1 MQKMIEQIANGNF
14 DYETGSLDFSCA
26 KIEISLKKGEL
37 YEGTF
42 VVRSPKG
49 CFTSGTVLSSD
60 LRMECLT
67 EEFVGGE
74 ETISFCFHGET
85 LEEGD
90 VVKGNFYIISNRGEY
105 YLPFVAT
112 VEHTVLES
120 SIGTVRNLF
129 HFANLAKSSW
139 QEAVKLFYS
148 PEFPIVFTGSDA
160 QYADAYRALS
170 AHVGAEQ
177 NVEEF
182 LIHVNKKQKVEFLIQ
197 EESMKVEA
205 SPGTGVYSVLE
216 RELDILRNGWG
227 YTLLHVECE
236 GEFLFTEKE
245 RITDD
250 DFLGNRCALPVFIDV
265 NLCREGKNYG
275 CIYLYNS
282 YVNLTVPVT
291 VRVGGGTAGNSRAMT
306 GKRNTVQMM
315 ELYQAFR
322 NRKISRAAWLKETG
336 KLVEK
341 LVVTNENE
349 ISTRLFQAQLLITQ
363 DSTNEAGWILDHVS
377 DLLEKG
383 EGNDTLLAYYL
394 YLTTLI
400 HREPEYVNQVTE
412 KVEHFYRKDG
422 ANWRVAWLL
431 LYLSEEYGKSASGKW
446 VFLEKQFA
454 AGCSSPVLY
463 IEAAALLNSNPAL
476 LRRIGGFELQVLWYG
491 VRQDLL
497 SQEVTEQLLYLLD
510 KVREFSSLLY
520 RILKGLYEKKRD
532 ERLLQQICTLLIKG
546 GKTGNQYFHWYKAGV
561 ESNLRITNLYEYY
574 MMSMDLGTPQEIPK
588 VVLLYF
594 SYQNNLDYEHT
605 ACLYDY
611 ILQNE
616 DTLADVYETYRF
628 RMEYFCLEQI
638 SRLHINRH
646 LADIYNRLLQPDMI
660 NEQNSK
666 PLSRLLFAHMLQVE
680 DERLR
685 KAYVYQPGRL
695 CPAEY
700 PLSGGRTWISLYGSD
715 YTIAFEDALGNRFI
729 KNVEYTLE
737 KLMIPG
743 KLLRALLAFPL
754 DNPELSLY
762 LCQSEKESDLQ
773 DAEIRGRVLSVVESD
788 GVDGS
793 IRHELVM
800 KLLQYYFDADDMRAL
815 DEYLRQLRPE
825 EFTAEERSYL
835 IRLLI
840 LRGDLDT
847 ADRWLRSYGPYFI
860 EVKQLVRLLSSL
872 IESNNRVEDAV
883 LLASADYAFR
893 KGKYDGEILN
903 YLVLYARGMTRDLRD
918 LWKAACSF
926 DLGCYGLCEKILVQM
941 LYTGAF
947 VGEKMDVFRHYV
959 SQGAKPE
966 VEEAFL
972 AQCSKDYFVRDR
984 LTGKDVFDEIQR
996 MYLRDEPVQKQCRL
1010 AFLKYYAE
1018 NPNEMDAEAEGL
1030 TRVFLTELMEQGICL
1045 EFFRAYKNNERV
1057 SQMMSDKT
1065 IIEYHARPGAQA
1077 RIHYVIMSEDGEADE
1092 YITESMKEV
1101 YGGVCVKEF
1110 VLFFGE
1116 SLQYY
1121 ITETKDDEE
1130 QLTESNVIQKSDI
1143 LGKDSNSMFQLI
1155 NDMVISKTLQDYDT
1169 LDDLLEEYY
1178 KKEFLNGRLFQLM

>member
-1 MQKMIEQIANGNF
+1 MQKMMEQISNGNF

-37 YEGTF
+37 YEGAFT
-42 VVRSPKG
+42 VRSPRG
-49 CFTSGTVLSSD
+49 GLTSGVVLSSD

-67 EEFVGGE
+67 GEIFGGE
-74 ETISFCFHGET
+74 ETVSFCFHGET

-90 VVKGNFYIISNRGEY
+90 VVKGNFYVISNRGEY
-105 YLPFVAT
+105 YLPFVAS
-112 VEHTVLES
+112 VEYTVLES

-129 HFANLAKSSW
+129 HFANLAKSNW

-148 PEFPIVFTGSDA
+148 PAFPIVFAGSDA

-170 AHVGAEQ
+170 AHAGSEQ

-182 LIHVNKKQKVEFLIQ
+182 LIYVNKKQKVEFLVQ
-197 EESMKVEA
+197 EEDVHVDVQ
-205 SPGTGVYSVLE
+205 PGAGVYSVLE

-227 YTLLHVECE
+227 YTLLYVECE

-250 DFLGNRCALPVFIDV
+250 DFLGNRCVLPVFIDA

-282 YVNLTVPVT
+282 YVRLTVPVT
-291 VRVGGGTAGNSRAMT
+291 VRVGSGIAGNARVMA

-322 NRKISRAAWLKETG
+322 NRKISKAIWLKETG
-336 KLVEK
+336 RLVEK
-341 LVVTNENE
+341 LVVMNENE

-363 DSTNEAGWILDHVS
+363 DSTNEAGWILDHVA

-383 EGNDTLLAYYL
+383 EGDDTLLAYYL

-400 HREPEYVNQVTE
+400 HREPEYVNQVAE
-412 KVEHFYRKDG
+412 KVEHFHRKDG

-431 LYLSEEYGKSASGKW
+431 LYLSEEYGRSASGKW

-463 IEAAALLNSNPAL
+463 IEAVTLLNSNPAL

-491 VRQDLL
+491 VRQELL

-510 KVREFSSLLY
+510 KVREFSGLLY
-520 RILKGLYEKKRD
+520 RILEGLYEKKRD

-546 GKTGNQYFHWYKAGV
+546 GKTGKHYFHWYRAGV
-561 ESNLRITNLYEYY
+561 ESNLRITNLYEHYV
-574 MMSMDLGTPQEIPK
+574 MSMDLGKPQEIPK

-611 ILQNE
+611 ILQHE

-638 SRLHINRH
+638 SKLHINRH
-646 LADIYNRLLQPDMI
+646 LADVYNRLLQPDML
-660 NEQNSK
+660 NEQNCR
-666 PLSRLLFAHMLQVE
+666 PLSRLLFAHVLQVE

-685 KAYVYQPGRL
+685 KVYVYQPGRL

-700 PLSGGRTWISLYGSD
+700 QLSGGRTWISLYGSD
-715 YTIAFEDALGNRFI
+715 NTIAFEDALGNRFV

-754 DNPELSLY
+754 DNPELTLY
-762 LCQSEKESDLQ
+762 LCQSERDGDLQ
-773 DAEIRGRVLSVVESD
+773 DAEVRGRILSVVASEE
-788 GVDGS
+788 VDGR
-793 IRHELVM
+793 IRRELVM
-800 KLLQYYFDADDMRAL
+800 KLLQHYYDADDTCAL

-840 LRGDLDT
+840 QRGDFQT
-847 ADRWLRSYGPYFI
+847 AEGWLRSYGPYFI
-860 EVKQLVRLLSSL
+860 EVKQLVRLLSAL
-872 IESNNRVEDAV
+872 IETNDRAEDAV
-883 LLASADYAFR
+883 LLASADYVFR
-893 KGKYDGEILN
+893 KGKYDSEILN
-903 YLVLYARGMTRDLRD
+903 YLVRYGRGMTRDLRD
-918 LWKAACSF
+918 LWKAARSF
-926 DLGCYGLCEKILVQM
+926 DLDCYGLCEKILVQM

-947 VGEKMDVFRHYV
+947 VGEKMEVFRHYV
-959 SQGAKPE
+959 SQGPKPE

-996 MYLRDEPVQKQCRL
+996 TYLRGEPVQKLCRL
-1010 AFLKYYAE
+1010 VFLKYYAE
-1018 NPNEMDAEAEGL
+1018 NPKEMDGEAEGL
-1030 TRVFLTELMEQGICL
+1030 TKVFLNELMEQGIHL
-1045 EFFRAYKNNERV
+1045 DFFRAYKENERV
-1057 SQMMSDKT
+1057 AQELADKT

-1077 RIHYVIMSEDGEADE
+1077 RIHYVIMREDGEADE
-1092 YITESMKEV
+1092 YVTESMKEV

-1110 VLFFGE
+1110 ILFFGE

-1121 ITETKDDEE
+1121 ITESKDGEE

-1143 LGKDSNSMFQLI
+1143 LGKESDSMFQLI
-1155 NDMVISKTLQDYDT
+1155 NDVVVSKTLQDYDT
-1169 LDDLLEEYY
+1169 LDGLLEEYF
-1178 KKEFLNGRLFQLM
+1178 KKEFLNGRLFELM